1 MKRYVKYHTVVCED
15 LDELNHVNNVKYID
29 WFQSIAK
36 DHGNKKAQKD
46 IIDQYYWVLIDHHIQ
61 YKKPAFLND
70 NLKIET
76 FVTGISGVTS
86 ERIVEIHNTDKTQL
100 IVLSKT
106 TWCLMD
112 RNSHKPKRMSHD
124 IAQIFD

>member
-29 WFQSIAK
+29 WVQSIAK
-36 DHGNKKAQKD
+36 DHWNKKAQKD

-76 FVTGISGVTS
+76 FVTAISGVTS

-124 IAQIFD
+124 IAQLFD